1 MHIQH
6 EVSSDKKS
14 TTNNLILFN
23 QILPSKQRSDVTKT
37 REKLLIMIGI
47 LLVSDEKMILSIYL
61 ICIIF
66 IQSLCLLHFI
76 NCFISYVTKTPAQT
90 EGTQDIYQLTSA
102 LVSIVYYGLG
112 FFVAWRYSRI
122 GLLIV
127 CNHLLA
133 NK

>member
-47 LLVSDEKMILSIYL
+47 LLVSDEKMI
-61 ICIIF
+61 
-66 IQSLCLLHFI
+66 
-76 NCFISYVTKTPAQT
+76 
-90 EGTQDIYQLTSA
+90 
-102 LVSIVYYGLG
+102 
-112 FFVAWRYSRI
+112 
-122 GLLIV
+122 
-127 CNHLLA
+127 
-133 NK
+133 